1 MLNQMGIHGCFTA
14 MKQTTRIPMAMDI
27 IVNIGIAMKG
37 LVIKLYIDQ
46 RQDFLAMKNIDHICH
61 QNKKSYI
68 A

>member
-1 MLNQMGIHGCFTA
+1 MLNRMDIPGCFTA
-14 MKQTTRIPMAMDI
+14 VKQTASIPMIIDI

-37 LVIKLYIDQ
+37 LVIKLSIDQ
-46 RQDFLAMKNIDHICH
+46 RQDFLAMKNINHICH

>member
-1 MLNQMGIHGCFTA
+1 MINKMGIPGCFTA
-14 MKQTTRIPMAMDI
+14 VKQTTSIPMVIDI
-27 IVNIGIAMKG
+27 IANIGIAMKG

-46 RQDFLAMKNIDHICH
+46 RQDFLAMKNINHICH